1 MPQDPDAPESL
12 SDQGSGA
19 PSSGSLP
26 VSGIAQTL
34 VALGC
39 PPSKSDEMAR
49 QLNRRAAQLSA
60 ERGWT
65 HDTALAHLLRLMA
78 SGWAAQARGSQVPP
92 P

>member
-1 MPQDPDAPESL
+1 MSQDPDAPESL

-26 VSGIAQTL
+26 VSEIARTL

-39 PPSKSDEMAR
+39 PQSKSDEMAQ
-49 QLNRRAAQLSA
+49 QLNRRAAQLST

-78 SGWAAQARGSQVPP
+78 GGWAAQARGSQVPP